1 MSTKKGAAKKK
12 NVEESTTDEID
23 FANISPEELIEKVKD
38 NAEEQEKSFSKL
50 QEEFVT
56 ITTAKNKLQGELTKM
71 RKQLEHN
78 VSLMRAWHNAF
89 KNNEDGEDN
98 INQPDDANATDDV
111 IEETKPAKKP
121 VKKVEKAEIVE
132 EVEEKKPAKKPVKK
146 IVQEEPAEEVE
157 AVEEVEEK
165 KPAKKPVKKTAEP
178 VTEEPEEKKPAK
190 KAVVKKTQPE
200 PVVET
205 KPAAKKGA
213 ANKTQVVEPVEEA
226 PEEAKPAKK
235 APPKKGTA
243 TKK

>member
-12 NVEESTTDEID
+12 NVEEPTTDEID
-23 FANISPEELIEKVKD
+23 FATITPEELIEKVKD

-56 ITTAKNKLQGELTKM
+56 ITAAKNKLQGELTEM

-89 KNNEDGEDN
+89 KNNEEGEDN
-98 INQPDDANATDDV
+98 INQPEDASANDDV
-111 IEETKPAKKP
+111 IEETKPTKKPAKK
-121 VKKVEKAEIVE
+121 AETVE
-132 EVEEKKPAKKPVKK
+132 EVDEKKPGKKPVKK

-157 AVEEVEEK
+157 EVEEK
-165 KPAKKPVKKTAEP
+165 KPAKKTAKKTAEP
-178 VTEEPEEKKPAK
+178 VTEEPAEELEEKKPAK

-205 KPAAKKGA
+205 KPPAKKGA
-213 ANKTQVVEPVEEA
+213 ANKTQAVEPVEEA
-226 PEEAKPAKK
+226 AEEAKPAKK
-235 APPKKGTA
+235 APPKKGTS
-243 TKK
+243 KK